1 MAEQDTL
8 AGVLEQLRHHARER
22 DDALQAIG
30 VAAGDYPHLP
40 VLEELRRLRSRQRAR
55 EQLRATL
62 QPPPAGAGPLN
73 SASLAH
79 RALALMRTTS
89 TGYLQHFTGY
99 LDTLSWLE
107 QMNASGALQPG
118 SKSQPPARG
127 KRPGGRKRKASR

>member
-40 VLEELRRLRSRQRAR
+40 VLEAHRRLRSRQRAR

-62 QPPPAGAGPLN
+62 QPPP
-73 SASLAH
+73 
-79 RALALMRTTS
+79 
-89 TGYLQHFTGY
+89 
-99 LDTLSWLE
+99 
-107 QMNASGALQPG
+107 
-118 SKSQPPARG
+118 
-127 KRPGGRKRKASR
+127 

>member
-1 MAEQDTL
+1 M
-8 AGVLEQLRHHARER
+8 LEQLQQHARER

-30 VAAGDYPHLP
+30 VAAGEYPHLP
-40 VLEELRRLRSRQRAR
+40 ALDEFRRLRSRQRAR

-79 RALALMRTTS
+79 RALALMRTAS
-89 TGYLQHFTGY
+89 PGYLQHFTGY

-107 QMNASGALQPG
+107 QMNASGILQPG
-118 SKSQPPARG
+118 NDPQSSKRAR
-127 KRPGGRKRKASR
+127 RTSGRKRKASR

>member
-8 AGVLEQLRHHARER
+8 AGVLEQLRHQARER

-30 VAAGDYPHLP
+30 VAAGEYPHLP
-40 VLEELRRLRSRQRAR
+40 ALEDFRRLRSRQRAR

-79 RALALMRTTS
+79 RALALMRTAS
-89 TGYLQHFTGY
+89 PGYLRHFMGY

-107 QMNASGALQPG
+107 QMDASAGLQPG
-118 SKSQPPARG
+118 KPARAG
-127 KRPGGRKRKASR
+127 SRGGRARTRKAKSGA

>member
-8 AGVLEQLRHHARER
+8 TSVLEKLRHQARER

-40 VLEELRRLRSRQRAR
+40 ALEDFRRLRARQRAR

-89 TGYLQHFTGY
+89 PGYLQHFTGY

-107 QMNASGALQPG
+107 KMNASGALRPG

>member
-8 AGVLEQLRHHARER
+8 ASVLEQLQHHARER
-22 DDALQAIG
+22 DDAMQGIG

-40 VLEELRRLRSRQRAR
+40 ALEEFRRLRSRQRAR

-79 RALALMRTTS
+79 RALALMRTAS
-89 TGYLQHFTGY
+89 PGYLRHFMDY

-107 QMNASGALQPG
+107 QMDASGSLRPGDPAQPG
-118 SKSQPPARG
+118 PR
-127 KRPGGRKRKASR
+127 RKRARRRNAKSGG